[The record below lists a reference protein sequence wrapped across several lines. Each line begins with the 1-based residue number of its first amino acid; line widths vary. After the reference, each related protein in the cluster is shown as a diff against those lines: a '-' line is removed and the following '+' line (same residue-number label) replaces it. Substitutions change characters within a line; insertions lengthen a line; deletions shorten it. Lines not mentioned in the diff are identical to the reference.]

1 MKRMFG
7 FIKGVFVQAAAFA
20 LASTFVVACSDSEVA
35 GGTTE
40 DAGII
45 ANLNVAG
52 FAQKGP
58 FAKGSAVTV
67 QGINCKTMEL
77 TNESFEGVV
86 KSDKGDFGVE
96 DVSLSATCALFEVTG
111 YYFSELTGKKS
122 SEKITLH
129 ALTNLKDRKNVNIN
143 LLTELEYERVM
154 YLVTVNKMSLAD
166 AKKQAEKEIFAAF
179 NIKGDFAKAEDLNI
193 FEASDGNAA
202 LLALSVMMQAEF
214 DDKTLEE
221 RFERFNEFFAKSGVW
236 YDSYAK
242 LEIAKWSQ
250 KAAADGKLDS
260 IRKNIE
266 SWGIASEIPSFE
278 SFVKNFGETA
288 LVMYPSVNYSG
299 FYIDWSIPK
308 EAYLNPEI
316 KYDSIVDSRDGQV
329 YKTVTIGSQVWMAQ
343 NLNYADSV
351 KTPSLLKRSW
361 CFAYKSENCDVAGR
375 LYTWAAIIDSVK
387 LATDSEK
394 PQKCG
399 FGESCVFTEKMRGI
413 CPEGWHLPDTTEWK
427 TLISFAGGDDIAGER
442 LESHI
447 GMYEDSGTDDF
458 GFSAFPV
465 GEKYRDQSFFEDSR
479 DVHFW
484 TASEESKDDRSSCS
498 ADFFYASVW
507 FSCGFK
513 DNGHSVRCVRDEP
526 AAVSLSSSSNNAVLG
541 SSSSGEAFVSPYEID
556 WSIPKEDHL
565 NPSIKYDSIVD
576 KRDGQVYKTVK
587 IGTQVWMAQN
597 LNYADSVNTPS
608 LLKRNWCYGDKPKN
622 CEFGGRLYTWA
633 AAVDSIKLANDAD
646 DPQLCGYRTNC
657 NFPSKLQGICPE
669 GWHLPDTT
677 EWRTL
682 IFRVSND
689 ASVAGYKL
697 ASRVGWYE
705 EVNGTDDYGFSAYP
719 VGDKYRD
726 YDFSEFPAS
735 DGRVAFFWSISEN
748 TRDKQL
754 GYTFR
759 IFYGGTGF
767 AGDFKD
773 SGFSIRCIKN

>member
-1 MKRMFG
+1 MNKWLVKKWFQIAEALIVGAMFW
-7 FIKGVFVQAAAFA
+7 
-20 LASTFVVACSDSEVA
+20 ACSDDKGMA

-45 ANLNVAG
+45 AELNVAG
-52 FAQKGP
+52 VAQKGP
-58 FAKGSAVTV
+58 FVKGSVVSV
-67 QGINCKTMEL
+67 QGINCRTFEP
-77 TNESFEGVV
+77 TGESYETTV
-86 KSDKGDFGVE
+86 KSNGGDYE
-96 DVSLSATCALFEVTG
+96 IDDINLSSVCAVFEVSG
-111 YYFSELTGKKS
+111 YYLSEITGAVS
-122 SEKITLH
+122 SEKLTLR
-129 ALTNLKDRKNVNIN
+129 AVTNLKNRDRVNIN
-143 LLTELEYERVM
+143 VLTHLEYERVM

-166 AKKQAEKEIFAAF
+166 AKKQAEKEIFAVF
-179 NIKGDFAKAEDLNI
+179 NIKGDFAEAEDLNI
-193 FEASDGNAA
+193 FEAGDGNAA
-202 LLALSVMMQAEF
+202 LLAISVMMQAEF
-214 DDKTLEE
+214 EDTTLEE
-221 RFERFNEFFAKSGVW
+221 HFERFNDFFAKSGVW
-236 YDSYAK
+236 YDSYTK
-242 LEIAKWSQ
+242 LEIAKWAQ
-250 KAAADGKLDS
+250 DAAADGKLDS

-278 SFVKNFGETA
+278 TSVKNFGETA
-288 LVMYPSVNYSG
+288 LVKYPSVNYSG

-361 CFAYKSENCDVAGR
+361 CFAYRSENCDVAGR

-387 LATDSEK
+387 LATDAEK

-442 LESHI
+442 LESHV
-447 GMYEDSGTDDF
+447 GMNEYSGTDDF
-458 GFSAFPV
+458 GFSAFPA

-479 DVHFW
+479 DAFYW
-484 TASEESKDDRSSCS
+484 SASEDLKDNHSACS
-498 ADFFYASVW
+498 ALLSLGTIN

-513 DNGHSVRCVRDEP
+513 DMSHSVRCVRDEP
-526 AAVSLSSSSNNAVLG
+526 AAVSLSSSSNNAVL
-541 SSSSGEAFVSPYEID
+541 SSSSSDEAYVSPRDIN

-565 NPSIKYDSIVD
+565 NPNIKYDSIVD
-576 KRDGQVYKTVK
+576 KRDGQVYKTIK
-587 IGTQVWMAQN
+587 IGTQVWLAQN

-608 LLKRNWCYGDKPKN
+608 LLKRNWCYGDKPEN

-633 AAVDSIKLANDAD
+633 AAVDSIKLANDAE
-646 DPQLCGYRTNC
+646 DPQFCGYLTNC
-657 NFPSKLQGICPE
+657 SFPAKYQGICPE

-682 IFRVSND
+682 IFQVSND

-697 ASRVGWYE
+697 ASRVGWFE
-705 EVNGTDDYGFSAYP
+705 EANGTDDYGFSAYP

-726 YDFSEFPAS
+726 YDFSEFAP
-735 DGRVAFFWSISEN
+735 DNRTAFFWSITEN

-754 GYTFR
+754 GYSFR
-759 IFYGGTGF
+759 IFYGGTGYT
-767 AGDFKD
+767 GDFKD
-773 SGFSIRCIKN
+773 SGFSIRCLKN

>member
-20 LASTFVVACSDSEVA
+20 LASAFVVACSDSEVA

-52 FAQKGP
+52 LAQKGP
-58 FAKGSAVTV
+58 FAKGSAVSV
-67 QGINCKTMEL
+67 QGINCRT
-77 TNESFEGVV
+77 F
-86 KSDKGDFGVE
+86 
-96 DVSLSATCALFEVTG
+96 
-111 YYFSELTGKKS
+111 ELTGESYETTVKSNGGDYEVDDINLSSVCAVFEVSGYYLSEITGAVS
-122 SEKITLH
+122 SEKLTLR
-129 ALTNLKDRKNVNIN
+129 AVTNLKNRDRVNIN
-143 LLTELEYERVM
+143 VLTHLEYERVK

-179 NIKGDFAKAEDLNI
+179 NIKGDFEEAEDLNI
-193 FEASDGNAA
+193 FEAGDGNAA
-202 LLALSVMMQAEF
+202 LLAISVMMQAEF
-214 DDKTLEE
+214 DDMPLEE
-221 RFERFNEFFAKSGVW
+221 RFERFNDFFAKSGVW

-242 LEIAKWSQ
+242 LEVAKWAQ
-250 KAAADGKLDS
+250 DAAADGKLDS

-266 SWGIASEIPSFE
+266 SWGVASEIPSFE
-278 SFVKNFGETA
+278 SFIKNFGETA
-288 LVMYPSVNYSG
+288 LVKYPSVNYSG

-394 PQKCG
+394 PRKCG

-458 GFSAFPV
+458 GFSAFPA

-526 AAVSLSSSSNNAVLG
+526 AAVSLSSSSSNADL

-565 NPSIKYDSIVD
+565 NPNIKYDSIVD
-576 KRDGQVYKTVK
+576 KRDGQVYKTIK

-646 DPQLCGYRTNC
+646 DPQFCGYRTNC

-735 DGRVAFFWSISEN
+735 DGRVAFFWSVSEN

>member
-1 MKRMFG
+1 MFG

-20 LASTFVVACSDSEVA
+20 LASAFVVACSDSEVA

-52 FAQKGP
+52 LAQKGP

-77 TNESFEGVV
+77 TNESFEGVI

-154 YLVTVNKMSLAD
+154 YLVTVNKMSFAD
-166 AKKQAEKEIFAAF
+166 AKKQAEKEIFAVF

-193 FEASDGNAA
+193 FEAGDGNTA
-202 LLALSVMMQAEF
+202 LLALSVMMQADF
-214 DDKTLEE
+214 DDTALEA

-242 LEIAKWSQ
+242 LEIAKWAQ
-250 KAAADGKLDS
+250 DAAADGKLDS

-458 GFSAFPV
+458 GFSAFPA

-526 AAVSLSSSSNNAVLG
+526 AAVSLSSSSSNADL

-646 DPQLCGYRTNC
+646 DPQFCGYRTNC

>member
-1 MKRMFG
+1 MNKWLVKKWFQ
-7 FIKGVFVQAAAFA
+7 IAEA
-20 LASTFVVACSDSEVA
+20 LIVGAMLWACSDDKGMA

-45 ANLNVAG
+45 AELNVAG
-52 FAQKGP
+52 VAQKGP
-58 FAKGSAVTV
+58 FVKGSAVTV
-67 QGINCKTMEL
+67 QGINCRT
-77 TNESFEGVV
+77 F
-86 KSDKGDFGVE
+86 
-96 DVSLSATCALFEVTG
+96 
-111 YYFSELTGKKS
+111 ELTGESYETTVKSNGGDYEIDDINLSSVCAVFEVSGYYLSEITGAVS
-122 SEKITLH
+122 SEKLTLR
-129 ALTNLKDRKNVNIN
+129 AVTNLKNRDRVNIN
-143 LLTELEYERVM
+143 VLTHLEYERVM

-179 NIKGDFAKAEDLNI
+179 NIKGDFEEAEDLNI
-193 FEASDGNAA
+193 FESGDGNAA
-202 LLALSVMMQAEF
+202 LLAISVMMQAEF
-214 DDKTLEE
+214 DDMPLEE
-221 RFERFNEFFAKSGVW
+221 RFERFNDFFAKSGVW

-242 LEIAKWSQ
+242 LEVAKWAQ
-250 KAAADGKLDS
+250 DAAADGKLDS
-260 IRKNIE
+260 IRKNVE

-288 LVMYPSVNYSG
+288 LVKYPSVNYSG

-427 TLISFAGGDDIAGER
+427 TLISFAGGDDI
-442 LESHI
+442 

-484 TASEESKDDRSSCS
+484 TASEESKDNRSSCS

-526 AAVSLSSSSNNAVLG
+526 AAVSLSSSSSNADL

-565 NPSIKYDSIVD
+565 NPNIKYDSIVD

-633 AAVDSIKLANDAD
+633 AAVDSIKLANDAEN
-646 DPQLCGYRTNC
+646 PQFCGYRTNC
-657 NFPSKLQGICPE
+657 NFPAKYQGICPE

-682 IFRVSND
+682 IFQVSDD

-697 ASRVGWYE
+697 ASRVGWFE
-705 EVNGTDDYGFSAYP
+705 EANGTDDYGFSAYP

-726 YDFSEFPAS
+726 YDFSVFAP
-735 DGRVAFFWSISEN
+735 DDRTAFFWSITEN

-759 IFYGGTGF
+759 IFYGGTGYT
-767 AGDFKD
+767 GDFKD

>member
-20 LASTFVVACSDSEVA
+20 LASAFVVACSDSEVA

-52 FAQKGP
+52 LAQKGP

-77 TNESFEGVV
+77 TNESFEGVI

-154 YLVTVNKMSLAD
+154 YLVTVNKMSFAD
-166 AKKQAEKEIFAAF
+166 AKKQAEKEIFAVF

-193 FEASDGNAA
+193 FEAGDGNTA
-202 LLALSVMMQAEF
+202 LLALSVMMQADF
-214 DDKTLEE
+214 DDTALEA

-242 LEIAKWSQ
+242 LEIAKWAQ
-250 KAAADGKLDS
+250 DAAADGKLDS

-458 GFSAFPV
+458 GFSAFPA

-526 AAVSLSSSSNNAVLG
+526 AAVSLSSSSSNADL

-646 DPQLCGYRTNC
+646 DPQFCGYRTNC

>member
-1 MKRMFG
+1 MNRWLVKKWFQIAETLIVGAM
-7 FIKGVFVQAAAFA
+7 
-20 LASTFVVACSDSEVA
+20 LWACSDDKGVA

-45 ANLNVAG
+45 AELNVAG
-52 FAQKGP
+52 VAQKGP
-58 FAKGSAVTV
+58 FVKGSVVSV
-67 QGINCKTMEL
+67 QGINCRTFEL
-77 TNESFEGVV
+77 TGESYETTV
-86 KSDKGDFGVE
+86 KSNGGDYE
-96 DVSLSATCALFEVTG
+96 IDNINLSSVCAVFEVSG
-111 YYFSELTGKKS
+111 YYLSELTGTES
-122 SEKITLH
+122 SEKLTLR
-129 ALTNLKDRKNVNIN
+129 AVTNLKNRDRVNIN
-143 LLTELEYERVM
+143 VLTHLEYERVK
-154 YLVTVNKMSLAD
+154 YLVIVNKMSLAD
-166 AKKQAEKEIFAAF
+166 AKKQAEKEIFAVF
-179 NIKGDFAKAEDLNI
+179 NIKGDFAEPEDLNI
-193 FEASDGNAA
+193 FEAGDGNAA
-202 LLALSVMMQAEF
+202 LLAISVMMQAEF
-214 DDKTLEE
+214 DDMPLEE
-221 RFERFNEFFAKSGVW
+221 RFERFNEFFAKNGVW

-242 LEIAKWSQ
+242 LEIAKWAQ
-250 KAAADGKLDS
+250 DAAADGKLDS

-266 SWGIASEIPSFE
+266 SWGVASEIPSFE
-278 SFVKNFGETA
+278 SFIKNFGETA
-288 LVMYPSVNYSG
+288 LVKYPSVNYSG

-458 GFSAFPV
+458 GFSAFPA

-484 TASEESKDDRSSCS
+484 TASEESKDDRTSCS

-541 SSSSGEAFVSPYEID
+541 SSSSGEASVSPYEID

-565 NPSIKYDSIVD
+565 NPNIKYDSIVD
-576 KRDGQVYKTVK
+576 KRDGQVYKTIK

-633 AAVDSIKLANDAD
+633 AAVDSIKLANDAEN
-646 DPQLCGYRTNC
+646 PQFCGYRTNC
-657 NFPSKLQGICPE
+657 NFPAKYQGICPE

-682 IFRVSND
+682 IFQVSDD

-697 ASRVGWYE
+697 ASRVGWFE
-705 EVNGTDDYGFSAYP
+705 EANGTDDYGFSAYP

-726 YDFSEFPAS
+726 YDFSEFAP
-735 DGRVAFFWSISEN
+735 DNRTAFFWSITEN

-754 GYTFR
+754 GYSFR
-759 IFYGGTGF
+759 IFYGGTGYT
-767 AGDFKD
+767 GDFKD

>member
-1 MKRMFG
+1 MNKCLVKKWFQIAEALIVGAMFW
-7 FIKGVFVQAAAFA
+7 
-20 LASTFVVACSDSEVA
+20 ACSDDKGMA

-45 ANLNVAG
+45 AELNVAG
-52 FAQKGP
+52 VAQKGP
-58 FAKGSAVTV
+58 FVKGSVVSV
-67 QGINCKTMEL
+67 QGINCRT
-77 TNESFEGVV
+77 FEPTGEYYETTI
-86 KSDKGDFGVE
+86 KSNGGDYEVD
-96 DVSLSATCALFEVTG
+96 DVNLSSVCAVFEVSG
-111 YYFSELTGKKS
+111 YYLSEITGAVS
-122 SEKITLH
+122 SEKLTLR
-129 ALTNLKDRKNVNIN
+129 AVTNLKNRDRVNIN
-143 LLTELEYERVM
+143 VLTHLEYERVM

-166 AKKQAEKEIFAAF
+166 AKKQAEKEIFAVF
-179 NIKGDFAKAEDLNI
+179 NIKGDFAEAEDLNI
-193 FEASDGNAA
+193 FEAGDGNAA
-202 LLALSVMMQAEF
+202 LLAISVMMQAEF
-214 DDKTLEE
+214 EDTTLEE
-221 RFERFNEFFAKSGVW
+221 HFERFNEFFAKNGVW

-242 LEIAKWSQ
+242 LEIAKWAQ
-250 KAAADGKLDS
+250 DAAADGKLDS

-266 SWGIASEIPSFE
+266 SWGFASEIPSFE
-278 SFVKNFGETA
+278 TSVKNFGETA
-288 LVMYPSVNYSG
+288 LVEYPSVNYSG

-329 YKTVTIGSQVWMAQ
+329 YKTVTIGTQVWMAQ

-361 CFAYKSENCDVAGR
+361 CFAYRSENCDVAGR

-387 LATDSEK
+387 LATDVEK

-399 FGESCVFTEKMRGI
+399 FGEHCVFTEKVRGI

-458 GFSAFPV
+458 GFSAFPA
-465 GEKYRDQSFFEDSR
+465 GEKYRDRFFFEDSR

-498 ADFFYASVW
+498 ADFSYASVW

-513 DNGHSVRCVRDEP
+513 DNGLSVRCVRDEP
-526 AAVSLSSSSNNAVLG
+526 AAVSLSSSSNNAVLN
-541 SSSSGEAFVSPYEID
+541 SSSSDEAYVSPRDIN

-565 NPSIKYDSIVD
+565 NPNIKYDSIVD

-587 IGTQVWMAQN
+587 IGTQIWMAQN

-608 LLKRNWCYGDKPKN
+608 LLKRNWCYGDKPEN

-633 AAVDSIKLANDAD
+633 AAVDSIKLANDAEN
-646 DPQLCGYRTNC
+646 PQFCGYLTNC
-657 NFPSKLQGICPE
+657 SFPAKYQGICPE

-682 IFRVSND
+682 IFQVSND

-697 ASRVGWYE
+697 ASRVGWFE
-705 EVNGTDDYGFSAYP
+705 EANGTDDYGFSAYP

-726 YDFSEFPAS
+726 YDFSEFAP
-735 DGRVAFFWSISEN
+735 DNRTAFFWSITEN

-754 GYTFR
+754 GYSFR
-759 IFYGGTGF
+759 IFYGGTGYT
-767 AGDFKD
+767 GDFKD
-773 SGFSIRCIKN
+773 SGFSIRCLKN

>member
-1 MKRMFG
+1 MNRWLVKKWFQIAETLIVGAMFW
-7 FIKGVFVQAAAFA
+7 
-20 LASTFVVACSDSEVA
+20 ACSDDKGVA

-45 ANLNVAG
+45 AELNVAG
-52 FAQKGP
+52 VAQKGP
-58 FAKGSAVTV
+58 FVKGSVVSV
-67 QGINCKTMEL
+67 QGINCRT
-77 TNESFEGVV
+77 F
-86 KSDKGDFGVE
+86 
-96 DVSLSATCALFEVTG
+96 
-111 YYFSELTGKKS
+111 ELTGESYETTVKSNGGDYEIDNINLSSVCAVFEVSGYYLSELSGTES
-122 SEKITLH
+122 SEKLTLR
-129 ALTNLKDRKNVNIN
+129 AVTNLKNRDRVNIN
-143 LLTELEYERVM
+143 VLTHLEYERVK
-154 YLVTVNKMSLAD
+154 YLVIVNKMSLAD
-166 AKKQAEKEIFAAF
+166 AKKQAEKEIFAVF
-179 NIKGDFAKAEDLNI
+179 NIKGDFAEPEDLNI
-193 FEASDGNAA
+193 FEAGDGNAA
-202 LLALSVMMQAEF
+202 LLAISVMMQAEF
-214 DDKTLEE
+214 EDTTLEE
-221 RFERFNEFFAKSGVW
+221 HFERFNEFFAKNGVW

-242 LEIAKWSQ
+242 LEIAKWAQ

-266 SWGIASEIPSFE
+266 SWGFASEIPSFE
-278 SFVKNFGETA
+278 TYVKNFGETA
-288 LVMYPSVNYSG
+288 LVKYPSVDYSG

-387 LATDSEK
+387 LVTDSEK

-458 GFSAFPV
+458 GFSAFPA

-526 AAVSLSSSSNNAVLG
+526 AAVSLSSSSSNADL

-556 WSIPKEDHL
+556 
-565 NPSIKYDSIVD
+565 
-576 KRDGQVYKTVK
+576 
-587 IGTQVWMAQN
+587 
-597 LNYADSVNTPS
+597 
-608 LLKRNWCYGDKPKN
+608 
-622 CEFGGRLYTWA
+622 
-633 AAVDSIKLANDAD
+633 
-646 DPQLCGYRTNC
+646 
-657 NFPSKLQGICPE
+657 
-669 GWHLPDTT
+669 
-677 EWRTL
+677 
-682 IFRVSND
+682 
-689 ASVAGYKL
+689 
-697 ASRVGWYE
+697 
-705 EVNGTDDYGFSAYP
+705 
-719 VGDKYRD
+719 
-726 YDFSEFPAS
+726 
-735 DGRVAFFWSISEN
+735 
-748 TRDKQL
+748 
-754 GYTFR
+754 
-759 IFYGGTGF
+759 
-767 AGDFKD
+767 
-773 SGFSIRCIKN
+773 